1 MVSRLPQNGF
11 ICGFFDPV
19 SCPVL
24 AWLAENGVSAET
36 VAQARVRRSGEKQ

>member
-11 ICGFFDPV
+11 ICCFFDPV

-24 AWLAENGVSAET
+24 ALLAESGGSAE
-36 VAQARVRRSGEKQ
+36 AISPARVRRSGEKQ